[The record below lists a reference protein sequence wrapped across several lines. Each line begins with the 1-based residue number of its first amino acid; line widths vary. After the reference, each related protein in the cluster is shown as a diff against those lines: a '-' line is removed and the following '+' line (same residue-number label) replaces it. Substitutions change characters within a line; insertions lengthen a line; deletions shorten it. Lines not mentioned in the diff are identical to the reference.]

1 MKKLLPVLF
10 VAWGLAQLAAAAC
23 PAGHTEVRVS
33 ENIVPPKI
41 DFSKISGHLSSASN
55 SRRLLSSMW
64 MQVTANAGR
73 LSPWSTKW
81 DTLRSIDR

>member
-41 DFSKISGHLSSASN
+41 DFSKMSDQIKASKVGDAP
-55 SRRLLSSMW
+55 M
-64 MQVTANAGR
+64 GDY
-73 LSPWSTKW
+73 K
-81 DTLRSIDR
+81 